1 MNEIFIH
8 SIPNFETR
16 SRLFGNNLLTW
27 KDSINSWFGQMTNM
41 LIQDKIALCNSLIF
55 QTHRQI
61 RDFTAF
67 KKIWILT
74 KMFFLFH
81 FDKKWIITSYLK
93 KIGNPFKLGREMKR
107 QWSKYEKYKTRLAS
121 EAGIAISIFG
131 CLLFRFRF
139 KWTYLAKTSSQAPHI
154 HSVSFP
160 KVKVFKCQHLET
172 LL

>member
-1 MNEIFIH
+1 MKFLFIR
-8 SIPNFETR
+8 FRT
-16 SRLFGNNLLTW
+16 SRLAVDYLVTTYW
-27 KDSINSWFGQMTNM
+27 YEKIRSIHDSVKWQTCWFKTMH
-41 LIQDKIALCNSLIF
+41 SLIF

-121 EAGIAISIFG
+121 EARIAISIFG
-131 CLLFRFRF
+131 CLLFTFRF
-139 KWTYLAKTSSQAPHI
+139 KWTYLAKTSSQTPHI

-160 KVKVFKCQHLET
+160 NFISQS
-172 LL
+172 